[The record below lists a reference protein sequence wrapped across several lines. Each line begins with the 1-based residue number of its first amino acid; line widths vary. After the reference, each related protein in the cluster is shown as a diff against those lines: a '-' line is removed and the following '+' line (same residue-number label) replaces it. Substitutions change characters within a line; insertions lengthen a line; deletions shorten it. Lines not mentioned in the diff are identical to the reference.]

1 MQKPASLYTLLTKMR
16 GTLHFQP
23 AGKWGL
29 KRSYMERSLGI
40 FGGVE
45 MGSWLRDGGVGE
57 GESGIKEDVAICHH
71 FKYVALLNQK
81 M

>member
-1 MQKPASLYTLLTKMR
+1 
-16 GTLHFQP
+16 
-23 AGKWGL
+23 
-29 KRSYMERSLGI
+29 MERSLGI